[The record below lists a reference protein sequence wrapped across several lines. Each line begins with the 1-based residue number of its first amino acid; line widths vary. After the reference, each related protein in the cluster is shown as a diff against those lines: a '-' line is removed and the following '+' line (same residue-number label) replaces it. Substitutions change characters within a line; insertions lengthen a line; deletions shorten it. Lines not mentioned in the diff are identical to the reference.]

1 MSHASLLLLLHCHFT
16 SNDCGQP
23 HDEQHPH
30 QPPTDRPHAPNA
42 YDVAAWFEQIRMYE
56 LDASAQLEHVHATKY
71 RQLLRDMEISGLQK
85 LFETSF
91 YVVGKMVVDD
101 AMIRILARCTHS

>member
-1 MSHASLLLLLHCHFT
+1 
-16 SNDCGQP
+16 
-23 HDEQHPH
+23 
-30 QPPTDRPHAPNA
+30 
-42 YDVAAWFEQIRMYE
+42 MYE

-91 YVVGKMVVDD
+91 YVVGEMVVDD